1 MELIA
6 IGLRSE
12 LPQIDSIDALTNHS
26 PKPSKLT
33 KHPKKVRKG
42 VFEGAKPAK
51 TGFFAEV

>member
-51 TGFFAEV
+51 MK